1 MESILKNLKIEAF
14 EKSAKA
20 DTLEK
25 LYALELE
32 FLGKKGL
39 LTEILKGLKD
49 LSPEE
54 KKVIGL
60 LSNTIKKEIE
70 EQFAKK
76 KSMLEKEKL
85 EKALKADFFDTTIP
99 GESKEI
105 GHIHPLAKLQKEIE
119 DIFSSMGFSI
129 MDGPEVESEHYN
141 FNSLNVPADHPARDM
156 QDTFFIRNKS
166 SKEEGRLLM
175 RTQTSPVQVRT
186 MLKYGAPLRIIVPG
200 RTFRN
205 EATDAKHEMT
215 FSQVEGLLV
224 DKDISIATLKGIMTQ
239 ALSAIMKNETEVR
252 LRPGYFPFVE
262 PGLELDFKCVF
273 CHGKGC
279 KTCKHEGWIEIAGTG
294 MVHKNVLI
302 AGGIDPSEYQGW
314 AFGIGFER
322 LAMMR
327 YQIPDIRY
335 FLSGDIRFTRQ
346 F

>member
-1 MESILKNLKIEAF
+1 METILKSLKTEAQEKIE
-14 EKSAKA
+14 KIDS
-20 DTLEK
+20 LEK

-32 FLGKKGL
+32 FLGKKGR
-39 LTEILKGLKD
+39 LTDILKGIKD

-54 KKVIGL
+54 KKVVGA
-60 LSNTIKKEIE
+60 LSNTVKKDME
-70 EQFAKK
+70 EEFSKK
-76 KSMLEKEKL
+76 KSALENEKL
-85 EKALKADFFDTTIP
+85 LKELKTDFFDTTIP
-99 GESKEI
+99 ATEKEI

-141 FNSLNVPADHPARDM
+141 FNALNVPADHPARDM
-156 QDTFFIRNKS
+156 QDTFFIKGKS
-166 SKEEGRLLM
+166 SKDEGRLLM

-302 AGGIDPSEYQGW
+302 AGGIDPKEYQGW

>member
-1 MESILKNLKIEAF
+1 METILKNLKTEAL
-14 EKSAKA
+14 EKSQKI
-20 DTLEK
+20 DSLEK

-32 FLGKKGL
+32 FLGKKGR
-39 LTEILKGLKD
+39 LTEILKGIKD

-70 EQFAKK
+70 ENFAQKK
-76 KSMLEKEKL
+76 LSLENEKL

-99 GESKEI
+99 APESKL
-105 GHIHPLAKLQKEIE
+105 GHIHPLAKLQKEVE

-141 FNSLNVPADHPARDM
+141 FNALNVPSDHPARDM
-156 QDTFFIRNKS
+156 QDTFFIKGKS
-166 SKEEGRLLM
+166 SKDEGRLLM

-224 DKDISIATLKGIMTQ
+224 DKDISIATLKGIMTE

-302 AGGIDPSEYQGW
+302 AGGIDPKEYQGW